1 MKLNRIFAEYALQE
15 VARSHNTT
23 VEEVRKEIQLAMLA
37 GICDPAPAVQAK
49 WGELSCSGDVLTP
62 EKLITGIVEKVIG

>member
-1 MKLNRIFAEYALQE
+1 MKSTRIFAEHALQE
-15 VARSHNTT
+15 VAYRNGAT
-23 VEEVRKEIQLAMLA
+23 VEEVRNEIQLAMLA